1 MPKDETRINVNRA
14 LRQRAKAF
22 GISRDVAI
30 VLALILIFC
39 MTLGYLGLPINLVT
53 AIFTTLFLSTLFTL
67 KDGMGEVLAKL
78 RKPKYY
84 TRGCLY
90 YRSPLT
96 SRKTNDRGKKGNK
109 R

>member
-1 MPKDETRINVNRA
+1 MQKDETRINVNRA
-14 LRQRAKAF
+14 LRRRAKAF

-30 VLALILIFC
+30 VLALITIFC
-39 MTLGYLGLPINLVT
+39 LTLGSWGVPINIVT
-53 AIFTTLFLSTLFTL
+53 AMFTTLFLSTLFIL

-96 SRKTNDRGKKGNK
+96 SKKTDGKAKKGYK